1 MRILLTNDDGIR
13 AAGLAALER
22 TVTGLGDIDVV
33 APDRERSAA
42 GHSLTIDRPLRI
54 CREAPVPVVTI
65 ARELVVP
72 GGAANT
78 AANVASL
85 GAQTRFLSVVGNDH
99 EGKALRRSLH
109 AAGVPTD
116 DLLIVPGRRTLVKR
130 RILGAG
136 QMLLR
141 VDAGDVEAVNGALER
156 ALLERLTVLFEG
168 SDVVIVSDYGYGIL
182 TPTLIAGLAVAQRS
196 MPRVLVVD
204 AKDLALYQD
213 AGVTVAKPNY
223 AEALALLG
231 CDPGEQD
238 GQDDGQDDCAGS
250 QLRGGLS
257 CGHECVPAGELR
269 H

>member
-1 MRILLTNDDGIR
+1 MKVFLGAIIIALCVGLIAMGLLSAQAANTSAQANLAQGI
-13 AAGLAALER
+13 
-22 TVTGLGDIDVV
+22 
-33 APDRERSAA
+33 
-42 GHSLTIDRPLRI
+42 
-54 CREAPVPVVTI
+54 
-65 ARELVVP
+65 
-72 GGAANT
+72 ANT

-141 VDAGDVEAVNGALER
+141 VDAGDVEVVNGALER

-223 AEALALLG
+223 AEALALLIG
-231 CDPGEQD
+231 RIE
-238 GQDDGQDDCAGS
+238 GS
-250 QLRGGLS
+250 VEG
-257 CGHECVPAGELR
+257 PAR
-269 H
+269 HVVLEDRMTIRAST